1 MILTRIFFSFLILG
15 PILIGL
21 LNLRKYKNNH
31 EKPKMTHYSALL
43 NSAVL
48 YAIAYNV
55 IFFFQELFLV
65 VGKKALG
72 LQSTLYHNNHN
83 WSGQD
88 PMASLMQGSGALAIF
103 IIGLICWAWF
113 QRIRNSRNEWK
124 LLILWLA
131 FHGLIQSI
139 PQVMIAV
146 FDPNTDVG
154 QALVSYL
161 GLNQTVLVGLAI
173 LSILAMIVLCI
184 WFSRP
189 LLEIAPDSVDL
200 SNPKMKLH
208 YIRFIVVGAAAVGCV
223 FIIPFR
229 IPPITQL
236 ISPFILL
243 VFSIPWIWSVAPR
256 VENVKTIGNIVN
268 NKICWKPIIF
278 LVFLLLIFRII
289 LAPGIEF

>member
-1 MILTRIFFSFLILG
+1 MA
-15 PILIGL
+15 
-21 LNLRKYKNNH
+21 
-31 EKPKMTHYSALL
+31 HYLALV
-43 NSAVL
+43 NSAVF

-65 VGKKALG
+65 LGKKALG
-72 LQSTLYHNNHN
+72 LQSTLYHNNHG
-83 WSGQD
+83 WEGD
-88 PMASLMQGSGALAIF
+88 HPMSSLMQGSGALAIF

-113 QRIRNSRNEWK
+113 HRIRKSNSEWN

-139 PQVMIAV
+139 PQVMVAF

-154 QALVSYL
+154 QALVGYW
-161 GLNQTVLVGLAI
+161 GLNQTVLIGLAI
-173 LSILAMIVLCI
+173 LSILATIVLCI

-189 LLEIAPDSVDL
+189 LLELAPATVDL
-200 SNPKMKLH
+200 SNPKSKLQYVR
-208 YIRFIVVGAAAVGCV
+208 YIAVGAAALGCV
-223 FIIPFR
+223 LIIPFR

-256 VENVKTIGNIVN
+256 VENVKSLGNAVN
-268 NKICWKPIIF
+268 TKICWAPIII
-278 LVFLLLIFRII
+278 LVFLLFIFRLI
-289 LAPGIEF
+289 LAPGVEF